1 MIALPLCINFSGSL
15 GPWQSVCQADH
26 LEVGYR
32 VVVMVETRQRR
43 VSRALPGSLG
53 PSLLSFMTACSLKTG
68 NRPALLPPGLGA
80 LRKGLM
86 TV

>member
-43 VSRALPGSLG
+43 VSRALPGSLAVLHDCVLSENRKQAC
-53 PSLLSFMTACSLKTG
+53 PSSTRVGSPQERFDDCV
-68 NRPALLPPGLGA
+68 ND
-80 LRKGLM
+80 
-86 TV
+86 